1 VDAFQSKG
9 NNRAKKELQKLM
21 QMDAEK
27 AWDAKVVELWLI
39 ANLKQAFGGASI
51 IDRKCH
57 IGLLNNG
64 GSIHGFKKRCY
75 F

>member
-27 AWDAKVVELWLI
+27 A
-39 ANLKQAFGGASI
+39 
-51 IDRKCH
+51 
-57 IGLLNNG
+57 
-64 GSIHGFKKRCY
+64 
-75 F
+75 